1 MLVFVGGEPMAKHS
15 LEERQAWAARR
26 RRSTEEVVAVCAS
39 NPAIQPHARI
49 VGSWVWVEFP
59 NKPERGVLAWLRFEG
74 FHWSSNRQAW
84 QHPCG
89 VFRPHARSHDPRST
103 FGQVPIDYQE
113 ADAAME
119 RAQGIA

>member
-1 MLVFVGGEPMAKHS
+1 MAKYT
-15 LEERQAWAARR
+15 LEERQAWRERR
-26 RRSTEEVVAVCAS
+26 LRSTEEVVAVCAS

-74 FHWSSNRQAW
+74 FHWSQTRQAW

-103 FGQVPIDYQE
+103 FGQVPIDITDTSGHDDRIFDQQ
-113 ADAAME
+113 AE
-119 RAQGIA
+119 RIGLL